1 MKRLLTMVPL
11 LIIPVIFYNCIA
23 LATGG
28 PTPDAPMPI
37 DNALQAKLFSMGML
51 SGGAWSFRLQD
62 VVMLLAFIALFVE
75 LLKATNTRAESLVNH
90 GLSIALLLVCM
101 FEFIVFRDFASSVFF
116 LLTVAC
122 LLDVIA
128 GFVITIVAAR
138 RDIGVGQGLI
148 T

>member
-1 MKRLLTMVPL
+1 MKRILTMVPL
-11 LIIPVIFYNCIA
+11 LILPVILYNCIA
-23 LATGG
+23 LATGA
-28 PTPDAPMPI
+28 PTPDIAMPI
-37 DNALQAKLFSMGML
+37 DNALHAKVFSMGIL
-51 SGGAWSFRLQD
+51 SGGTWSFRMQD
-62 VVMLLAFIALFVE
+62 MVLLLAFIALFIE
-75 LLKATNTRAESLVNH
+75 LIKATNTRAESLINH
-90 GLSIALLLVCM
+90 GLSIGLLLFCL

-116 LLTVAC
+116 LLTVAS